1 MSRTMFEFDSVQD
14 SSVVAH
20 EDLLIQ
26 LVGELR
32 QRLGGRIRDVRLT
45 QMADQLVLHGQANTY
60 YAKQL
65 AQTIVLELVEQVVL
79 ANEIVV
85 L

>member
-14 SSVVAH
+14 SAVVAH
-20 EDLLIQ
+20 EDLLFQ

-32 QRLGGRIRDVRLT
+32 QRLGGCIRDVRLT
-45 QMADQLVLHGQANTY
+45 QMADQLVLHGRANPYYTKQMAQAV
-60 YAKQL
+60 
-65 AQTIVLELVEQVVL
+65 VLELVEQVVL